1 MDKTRIGQFIAAHR
15 KRLGMTQTEL
25 ASILGVSNKTVSR
38 WERGLHLPDYDEVL
52 TASELFGVSVKDFLT
67 GNPDAAY
74 TERSY

>member
-1 MDKTRIGQFIAAHR
+1 MDKNKIGQFIAFHR

-25 ASILGVSNKTVSR
+25 AAILGVSNKTVSR

-52 TASELFGVSVKDFLT
+52 AASDLFGVSVKDFIT

-74 TERSY
+74 TKR